1 LANETILVVDDSH
14 ENRLFLERYVLGPA
28 GYQVLTA
35 ASGAEG
41 LNRIME
47 AQPDLL
53 LLDLQMP
60 GMNGVEVIN
69 ALHARGI
76 QIPVILMTYHGSE
89 EIAIQVFRLGVRD
102 YIVMPFTP
110 DELLASVEGALT
122 ESRLRSE
129 RDALTRRLVLANQR
143 LERRL
148 RELNALAGIGRS
160 VTALMETEELL
171 SRIIEG
177 AVYLVRAD
185 KGRIILHHLSDGQLY
200 VRAIKEEHKPRATL
214 SSEPTSDPL
223 VCAVIQSQQS
233 ALVTREQE
241 GFPLEPGIGA
251 ALCVP
256 LLKGEAAIGAIEV
269 TVKQHGR
276 RFTTNDRSVLGAVA
290 DYAAVSLENTRL
302 FNELEAAKEREKQE
316 IRRIFQTYV
325 APSVVEKVISD
336 PTSLQLG
343 GGRQQVTTLYA
354 DIRGF
359 TSFAETVAP
368 EELIGVLNS
377 YFALMARTVL
387 ENEGTLDKF
396 LGDAV
401 MAFFNAPTPQPDHPL
416 RAARTAL
423 AIQKAVK
430 AHRHVASTGGPLA
443 VGVGFASGEAVVG
456 HVGTM
461 DRMDYTIIGDS
472 VNLARR
478 LQEEAEPGQIL
489 LDSLTYKMIED
500 HVIVE
505 ELGERELK
513 GKSRPQQIFELKGM
527 KE

>member
-1 LANETILVVDDSH
+1 MANEVILVVDDSH
-14 ENRLFLERYVLGPA
+14 DNRLFLEKYVLGPA

-41 LNRIME
+41 LDRIIE
-47 AQPDLL
+47 TEPDLL

-60 GMNGVEVIN
+60 GMNGVEMIN
-69 ALHARGI
+69 ALQARGV
-76 QIPVILMTYHGSE
+76 QIPVILMTYQGSE
-89 EIAIQVFRLGVRD
+89 ETAIQVFRLGVRD

-110 DELLASVEGALT
+110 DELLVSVEGALM

-129 RDALTRRLVLANQR
+129 RDALTRRLVVANQR

-148 RELNALAGIGRS
+148 REVNALAGIGRS
-160 VTALMETEELL
+160 VTALMETDELL
-171 SRIIEG
+171 SRVIEG

-185 KGRIILHHLSDGQLY
+185 QGRIVLRQRKDGQLT
-200 VRAIKEEHKPRATL
+200 VRAIKEEHRTRATL

-223 VCAVIQSQQS
+223 ISAVVQSQQS

-241 GFPLEPGIGA
+241 GFPLAPGIGA

-256 LLKGEAAIGAIEV
+256 LLKGGTAIGAIEV
-269 TVKQHGR
+269 TVKQQSR
-276 RFTTNDRSVLGAVA
+276 RFTINDRSMLGAVA

-302 FNELEAAKEREKQE
+302 FNELEAVKEREKRE

-336 PTSLQLG
+336 PSSLQLG

-368 EELIGVLNS
+368 EELINVLNS

-387 ENEGTLDKF
+387 EYEGTLDKF

-401 MAFFNAPTPQPDHPL
+401 MAFFNAPSPQPDHPL

-423 AIQKAVK
+423 AIQEAVK
-430 AHRHVASTGGPLA
+430 VHRLRASSSGPLS

-456 HVGTM
+456 HVGTT

-472 VNLARR
+472 VNLAKR
-478 LQEEAEPGQIL
+478 LQEEAEPGQVL
-489 LDSLTYKMIED
+489 LDSLTFELIRD
-500 HVIVE
+500 HVVVE
-505 ELGERELK
+505 ALGERELK
-513 GKSRPQQIFELKGM
+513 GKSRPQQIFELLSI